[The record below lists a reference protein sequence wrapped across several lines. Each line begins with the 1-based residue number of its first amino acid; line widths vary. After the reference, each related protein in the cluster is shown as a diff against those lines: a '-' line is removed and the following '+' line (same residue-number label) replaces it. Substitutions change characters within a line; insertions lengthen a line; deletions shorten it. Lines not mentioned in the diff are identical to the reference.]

1 MKCPIPKV
9 FPYFNTPLK
18 VKGGN
23 SSPFVCGDFDKY
35 AKYLELITPSYSQAN
50 GFVENFNRIIS
61 KNLRAINIEHKNWKQ
76 ELYRF
81 FRNYRVIP
89 HTTAEKFSAEIMF
102 SNRTFKTRIPVF
114 MDNKYKVKD

>member
-23 SSPFVCGDFDKY
+23 SSPLVCGDFDKY

-89 HTTAEKFSAEIMF
+89 HTTAEIMF

>member
-1 MKCPIPKV
+1 MKCPILKV

-35 AKYLELITPSYSQAN
+35 ANYLELITPSYSQAN

-61 KNLRAINIEHKNWKQ
+61 KNLRATIIEHKNWKQ

-89 HTTAEKFSAEIMF
+89 HTTAEKFPAEIMF
-102 SNRTFKTRIPVF
+102 SNRPFKTRIPVF
-114 MDNKYKVKD
+114 MDNKYKVKG

>member
-9 FPYFNTPLK
+9 FHSFNTPLK

-23 SSPFVCGDFDKY
+23 SSPFGCGDFDKY
-35 AKYLELITPSYSQAN
+35 ARYLELITPSSSQAN
-50 GFVENFNRIIS
+50 GLVENFNRIIS
-61 KNLRAINIEHKNWKQ
+61 KNLRPANIEHNNWKQ

-89 HTTAEKFSAEIMF
+89 HTTTGKFPAEIMF
-102 SNRTFKTRIPVF
+102 SNRTFKTRIPGFV
-114 MDNKYKVKD
+114 DNKYKVKD